1 MKLFSIFLSRSFS
14 HLASCLRVLSM
25 LSWRAGFAPFVRL
38 LCPFSPLSEH
48 SGCFHILYY
57 CEQCCSLYF
66 FVIFL
71 GYVLIC
77 KFFIYSCIYLL
88 TGLPRWLSD
97 KESNVGDS
105 GDKSSI
111 LGWEDPLEEEMATHA
126 SILAWKIPWTEKPG
140 RPQSVHRVTKSW
152 KRLSN
157 GACMHLLVLLFMS
170 NFMLTAKLRGMCRD
184 FAPNLPPYMHSLPHY
199 Q

>member
-1 MKLFSIFLSRSFS
+1 MKGRI
-14 HLASCLRVLSM
+14 
-25 LSWRAGFAPFVRL
+25 
-38 LCPFSPLSEH
+38 CPFHEASLS
-48 SGCFHILYY
+48 ILTPQWAFRLFPYLSY
-57 CEQCCSLYF
+57 CERCCFLYF

-88 TGLPRWLSD
+88 IGLPRWLSD
-97 KESNVGDS
+97 KESNAGDS

-111 LGWEDPLEEEMATHA
+111 PGLGRFPGGGNGNPRQYSCLENPMDRK
-126 SILAWKIPWTEKPG
+126 AWQTT
-140 RPQSVHRVTKSW
+140 VHRVTKSW

-157 GACMHLLVLLFMS
+157 GACMHLLVILFMS
-170 NFMLTAKLRGMCRD
+170 SFMLTAKLRGRCRD

>member
-1 MKLFSIFLSRSFS
+1 
-14 HLASCLRVLSM
+14 M

-48 SGCFHILYY
+48 SSCFHILYY

-97 KESNVGDS
+97 KESNAGDS

-111 LGWEDPLEEEMATHA
+111 PGLGRSLGGGNCNPRQYSCLENPMDRK
-126 SILAWKIPWTEKPG
+126 AWQTT
-140 RPQSVHRVTKSW
+140 VHSVTKSW

-170 NFMLTAKLRGMCRD
+170 NFMLTAKLRGRCRD